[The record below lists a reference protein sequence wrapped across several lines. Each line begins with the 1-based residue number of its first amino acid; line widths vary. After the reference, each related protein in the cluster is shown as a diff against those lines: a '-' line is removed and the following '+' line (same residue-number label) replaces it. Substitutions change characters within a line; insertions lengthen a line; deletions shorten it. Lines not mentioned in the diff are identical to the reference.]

1 MAIKEGEEDS
11 MGHEVDA
18 ILEGAAV
25 PSSLRQGRAKPREYN
40 NRKEYGVYLNV
51 RQALA
56 KLGDS
61 ALEAIDKEKKPMQ
74 RRALVPPSIFVI

>member
-1 MAIKEGEEDS
+1 

-18 ILEGAAV
+18 ILEGVSV
-25 PSSLRQGRAKPREYN
+25 PSSVRQGRAKRGKYN
-40 NRKEYGVYLNV
+40 NRKEYGVYLTI

-56 KLGDS
+56 ELGDS
-61 ALEAIDKEKKPMQ
+61 AIEASDKENKPMQ